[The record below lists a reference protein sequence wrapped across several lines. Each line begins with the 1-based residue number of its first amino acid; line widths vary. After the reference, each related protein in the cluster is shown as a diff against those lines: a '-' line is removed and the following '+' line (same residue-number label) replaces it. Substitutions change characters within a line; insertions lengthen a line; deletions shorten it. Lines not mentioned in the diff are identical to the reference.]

1 MALLKMLGVRSV
13 LTLENLTELSSEL
26 LSDEIELDL
35 LELVELE
42 DREDERLDSL
52 EMLFESNEDC
62 S

>member
-1 MALLKMLGVRSV
+1 M
-13 LTLENLTELSSEL
+13 LTLENLIELSSEL
-26 LSDEIELDL
+26 LSDEMELDL
-35 LELVELE
+35 FELVELE